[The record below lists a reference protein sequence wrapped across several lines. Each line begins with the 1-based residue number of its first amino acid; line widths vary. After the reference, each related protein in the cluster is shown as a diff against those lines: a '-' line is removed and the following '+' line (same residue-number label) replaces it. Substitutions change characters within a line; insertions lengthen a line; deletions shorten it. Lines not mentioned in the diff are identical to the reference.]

1 METETKI
8 ERVMEKEGRERD
20 RDREKEKKNALL
32 MFIKLQ
38 IHQETDRVTT
48 TLHKHL
54 QTSPSAKQSIVYTY
68 SRT

>member
-8 ERVMEKEGRERD
+8 ERVMEKEGRE